1 MGNLLILRFL
11 VPRIVITKPDEL
23 DGIYPVNRRHQEH
36 SGEGYSS
43 RESES
48 CMRIPL
54 PSTPPDT
61 DVNEYLQIPEC
72 SEARNSPETDKRR
85 LSTPL
90 TSKFSD
96 EPDSKSSFRS
106 SLLSAMRLSGLGRLT
121 GSFDGEDS
129 VDSVATGRQSGQH
142 KAKPAKT
149 GTPLRTTS
157 RKESVSLDGSKSSSM
172 ESAEIMWTKAFRQSI
187 HGTSR
192 GAESGERHPNPAS
205 KRNKLDGKANNANKQ
220 RNERTS
226 TDETD
231 DSRRSSQSTRSSFVI
246 PPESW
251 ANFPSHSRESRCG
264 GTGPD
269 DGVARSDF
277 AIRELLDGL
286 DEDVADTKEPQRKH
300 QEDSPRRYL
309 PGRLTTKMRTSFD
322 RLLTKQ
328 NKASSD
334 VVYGCHHSTS
344 ADKALGDLKDEI
356 LSRSPRLVT
365 SQNEAV
371 VEIIRPIYQGISDA
385 PKVPRRGSMD
395 DLLEMRGTGD
405 DLVSPEVRAKNNRAK
420 RREKYRT
427 WGGRDKSQL
436 ADMMALR
443 QSTVDF
449 MAQAQVMEEVERE
462 RVLRAADEVL
472 ERSVV
477 R

>member
-1 MGNLLILRFL
+1 M
-11 VPRIVITKPDEL
+11 
-23 DGIYPVNRRHQEH
+23 NRRHQEH

-48 CMRIPL
+48 YIRIPL
-54 PSTPPDT
+54 PSTPPNT
-61 DVNEYLQIPEC
+61 DLIEYLRIPEC
-72 SEARNSPETDKRR
+72 SEARNSPETDRRR

-90 TSKFSD
+90 TSKFSEDFD

-121 GSFDGEDS
+121 RSFDGEDA
-129 VDSVATGRQSGQH
+129 VNSVATERQSGQH
-142 KAKPAKT
+142 KAKPAKN

-172 ESAEIMWTKAFRQSI
+172 ESAEIMWTKAFRRSI
-187 HGTSR
+187 HGISR
-192 GAESGERHPNPAS
+192 GAEYGEIHPSPAS
-205 KRNKLDGKANNANKQ
+205 KRSKLDGRANNANKQ

-251 ANFPSHSRESRCG
+251 ANFPSHSRQSRCG

-269 DGVARSDF
+269 NGVARSDF
-277 AIRELLDGL
+277 AIRGLLDEL
-286 DEDVADTKEPQRKH
+286 HEDAVGTKKPQHKH
-300 QEDSPRRYL
+300 QEDSPRHYL
-309 PGRLTTKMRTSFD
+309 PGRLATKMRTSFD

-328 NKASSD
+328 NKTSSD
-334 VVYGCHHSTS
+334 VVYGCSPDAS

-356 LSRSPRLVT
+356 LSRSTRHRT
-365 SQNEAV
+365 SQIEAI
-371 VEIIRPIYQGISDA
+371 ESIKPIYQGMPDA
-385 PKVPRRGSMD
+385 PMVPRRGSMD
-395 DLLEMRGTGD
+395 YLLERRGTGD
-405 DLVSPEVRAKNNRAK
+405 DDLLGPEARAKNNRAK
-420 RREKYRT
+420 RREKYST
-427 WGGRDKSQL
+427 WGGRDKSQV

-462 RVLRAADEVL
+462 RALRAADEVL